1 MKKLFLYMMLAAV
14 SFSMQSCLHDN
25 DEIFEK
31 SAAERID
38 EAVANAKSL
47 LLSADNGWKFEYYL
61 GSEYSYGGYNYIVKF
76 GNDGKAH
83 VSGEIADADM
93 VTSSSW
99 DVVKD
104 QGPVLTFN
112 TYNAIM
118 HELSQPMQD
127 PVDGYEGDY
136 EFIIMRTTNDS
147 IYLKG
152 KKWGNEML
160 LTRMPSDQSWV
171 DYLTSLADLKERIFF
186 NFEGKYGSIDATA
199 EIGESDN
206 WLYVS
211 LPDSTVEV
219 PFIYTVNGL
228 KLQTPV
234 EIEGKQVQKLIY
246 DDASQTLASEDGLFK
261 MAALLPEGWRP
272 FDFFAGK
279 YDFTYN
285 YGTFPVELVPDKANN
300 RYLMKGL
307 SDKYDIVMT
316 YSRSSGRL
324 NVNAQL
330 LGTDD
335 NGVQVWLAAWDI
347 AGGGNLTWSTDAGV
361 SLVWNGD
368 ETNPV
373 FTFEDL
379 GTYPGIIT
387 DSFIL
392 WGTVNGSSN
401 GAYEGADWYAKG
413 STSFRIPYW
422 KSLKKTGN

>member
-1 MKKLFLYMMLAAV
+1 MTTMR
-14 SFSMQSCLHDN
+14 FSRSL
-25 DEIFEK
+25 
-31 SAAERID
+31 D

-261 MAALLPEGWRP
+261 MAALLPEDWRP

-279 YDFTYN
+279 YDFTYS
-285 YGTFPVELVPDKANN
+285 YGTFPVELVPDKASN

-307 SDKYDIVMT
+307 NDKYDIVMT

-330 LGTDD
+330 LGTDES
-335 NGVQVWLAAWDI
+335 GVQVWLAAWDI
-347 AGGGNLTWSTDAGV
+347 AGGGSLTWS
-361 SLVWNGD
+361 
-368 ETNPV
+368 
-373 FTFEDL
+373 
-379 GTYPGIIT
+379 
-387 DSFIL
+387 
-392 WGTVNGSSN
+392 
-401 GAYEGADWYAKG
+401 
-413 STSFRIPYW
+413 
-422 KSLKKTGN
+422 

>member
-186 NFEGKYGSIDATA
+186 TYEGKFGQKDATA
-199 EIGESDN
+199 EIGDDN
-206 WLYVS
+206 WFYVD

-261 MAALLPEGWRP
+261 MAALLPEDWRP

-279 YDFTYN
+279 YDFTYS
-285 YGTFPVELVPDKANN
+285 YGTFPVELVPDKASN

-307 SDKYDIVMT
+307 NDKYDIVMT

-330 LGTDD
+330 LGTDES
-335 NGVQVWLAAWDI
+335 GVQVWLAAWDI
-347 AGGGNLTWSTDAGV
+347 AGGGSLTWSTDAGV

-368 ETNPV
+368 ETNPE

-379 GTYPGIIT
+379 GNYPGINT

-401 GAYEGADWYAKG
+401 GAYEGADWFAKG

>member
-261 MAALLPEGWRP
+261 MAALLPEDWRP
-272 FDFFAGK
+272 FDSS
-279 YDFTYN
+279 
-285 YGTFPVELVPDKANN
+285 N

-307 SDKYDIVMT
+307 NDKYDIVMT

-330 LGTDD
+330 LGTDES
-335 NGVQVWLAAWDI
+335 GVQVWLAAWDI
-347 AGGGNLTWSTDAGV
+347 AGGGSLTWSTDAGV

-368 ETNPV
+368 ETNPE

-379 GTYPGIIT
+379 GNYPGINT

-392 WGTVNGSSN
+392 WGMLNGSSN
-401 GAYEGADWYAKG
+401 GAYEGADWFAKG

>member
-93 VTSSSW
+93 V
-99 DVVKD
+99 
-104 QGPVLTFN
+104 N
-112 TYNAIM
+112 
-118 HELSQPMQD
+118 
-127 PVDGYEGDY
+127 EGDY

-285 YGTFPVELVPDKANN
+285 YGTFPVELVPDKENN
-300 RYLMKGL
+300 NYKMKGL
-307 SDKYDIVMT
+307 NDKYDIIMN

-324 NVNAQL
+324 IIRGQL
-330 LGTDD
+330 LGTDS
-335 NGVQVWLAAWDI
+335 NGIQVWLAPWDI
-347 AGGGNLTWSTDAGV
+347 AGGGNLYISSDFGV
-361 SLVWNGD
+361 SLVWNGN
-368 ETNPV
+368 ETAPE

-379 GTYPGIIT
+379 GTMPGFNA

-392 WGTVNGSSN
+392 WGMLNGSSN
-401 GAYEGADWYAKG
+401 GAYEGADWFAKG

>member
-38 EAVANAKSL
+38 EAVANVKSL

-99 DVVKD
+99 DITKD

-118 HELSQPMQD
+118 HELSQPMQN

-160 LTRMPSDQSWV
+160 LTRMPSDQTWV

-186 NFEGKYGSIDATA
+186 TYEGKFGQKDASA
-199 EIGESDN
+199 EIGDDN
-206 WLYVS
+206 WFYVD
-211 LPDSTVEV
+211 LPDSTFEV
-219 PFIYTVNGL
+219 PFIYTTNGV
-228 KLQTPV
+228 KLQTPIDV
-234 EIEGKQVQKLIY
+234 EGNQVQKFIY
-246 DDASQTLASEDGLFK
+246 DDVSQTLSSEDGSVKLN
-261 MAALLPEGWRP
+261 ALLPEDWRP

-330 LGTDD
+330 LGTDA